1 MRISDWSSEVC
12 SSDLSGAKNMVII
25 AGPHDEAGANLS
37 TFSNAAGSGQQHYLV
52 ALGESVRTINH
63 EGTAVAGDGTSF
75 ATPQIAG
82 AAALLAQAFPHLSG
96 AQIVDILFDS
106 AIDLG
111 ATGTDTV
118 FGRGKLS
125 LTRSEEHTSEL
136 QSLMRI

>member
-1 MRISDWSSEVC
+1 M
-12 SSDLSGAKNMVII
+12 
-25 AGPHDEAGANLS
+25 
-37 TFSNAAGSGQQHYLV
+37 
-52 ALGESVRTINH
+52 GESVRSVNH
-63 EGTAVAGDGTSF
+63 GGTAVAGDGTSF

-125 LTRSEEHTSEL
+125 LTKAFAPQGHNSLAASSTPVSLTANGSIRTEEHKP
-136 QSLMRI
+136 

>member
-1 MRISDWSSEVC
+1 
-12 SSDLSGAKNMVII
+12 MVII
-25 AGPHDEAGANLS
+25 AGSHDEAGANLS

-106 AIDLG
+106 AIDMG

-118 FGRGKLS
+118 FGPGKLPLPQAFDPQGPPAPAAS
-125 LTRSEEHTSEL
+125 HTPVPLPDKRHNGKRPE
-136 QSLMRI
+136 R